1 MPNQP
6 EGDSR
11 KVTLRSDPLSYAA
24 GDQYHLVIEAR
35 DKSTKS
41 VQKYPLTL
49 VRSVTVE
56 QAPEKDSPQPN
67 EPK

>member
-1 MPNQP
+1 M
-6 EGDSR
+6 
-11 KVTLRSDPLSYAA
+11 VSDPLNYGS
-24 GDQYHLVIEAR
+24 GEEYHLVIEAR
-35 DKSTKS
+35 DKGTKS

-56 QAPEKDSPQPN
+56 QAPEKDSPQPS